1 MQKMEFILFRQ
12 IIERV
17 IKMNNINFELYG
29 KNVKVITIYGDEIIG
44 NFEEDFEE
52 EQEIAINKV
61 IIRYDEVKEMF
72 EFNE

>member
-1 MQKMEFILFRQ
+1 
-12 IIERV
+12 
-17 IKMNNINFELYG
+17 MNNINFELYG
-29 KNVKVITIYGDEIIG
+29 KNVKVITIYGNEITG

-61 IIRYDEVKEMF
+61 IVRYDEVKEMF